1 MSMQLTGE
9 AEAASTESSTT
20 LELNPFV
27 ALQTSLPPSSSS
39 SDATYVECT
48 LCCPDSGKEMGH
60 KGRHRLFPPSSST
73 PSSPASPSSS
83 SSSSSSVS
91 GLSPPAAIAEKEE
104 AEAKEKIE
112 QDKSQTEK
120 TPNVIEKEQEPKNKK
135 QRTEQV
141 AKEDSDADNDLE
153 TLESLR
159 EQYRTKFGCFPRGD
173 YGQKRKWLKRKL
185 SSSEEEKNLSTD
197 SSSRTSLSSSNNKRR
212 KISTS
217 TLTTSVSATLEKQN
231 SAASTYLNPL
241 NQMCV
246 LGGYSNAL
254 DSVGAITRVVD
265 AVLKSSNT
273 TDGKYSNG
281 VVVVSNDGHECG
293 RWGASNF
300 DALGAN
306 ISFPS
311 PILNSIACAAVHA
324 QNSLGGESSAVVCC
338 VSLSKRASLNE
349 SGTQQIVKSLRGIEY
364 LDTGELRS
372 GEDVLAGADGGEDA
386 SVILETL
393 KSINPSFIVVRGGK
407 ELSCLGEIVKYADMS
422 STCVGLIVIMH
433 SLSFQY
439 PKEMSSTV
447 DVALRTLRRDL

>member
-1 MSMQLTGE
+1 M
-9 AEAASTESSTT
+9 
-20 LELNPFV
+20 
-27 ALQTSLPPSSSS
+27 
-39 SDATYVECT
+39 
-48 LCCPDSGKEMGH
+48 
-60 KGRHRLFPPSSST
+60 
-73 PSSPASPSSS
+73 
-83 SSSSSSVS
+83 
-91 GLSPPAAIAEKEE
+91 
-104 AEAKEKIE
+104 KEKIE

-120 TPNVIEKEQEPKNKK
+120 TPNVIEKDQKPKNKK
-135 QRTEQV
+135 QKTEQV
-141 AKEDSDADNDLE
+141 AKEDSDANNDLE

-173 YGQKRKWLKRKL
+173 YGQKKKWLKRKL

-197 SSSRTSLSSSNNKRR
+197 SSSRTSLSNLNNKRR
-212 KISTS
+212 KISTT
-217 TLTTSVSATLEKQN
+217 TLTTSVSA
-231 SAASTYLNPL
+231 APTYLNPL

-273 TDGKYSNG
+273 PDGKYSNG

-324 QNSLGGESSAVVCC
+324 QNSLGGETSAVVCC
-338 VSLSKRASLNE
+338 VSLTKRASLNE

-364 LDTGELRS
+364 LETGELQS
-372 GEDVLAGADGGEDA
+372 GEDVLAGADGGENA
-386 SVILETL
+386 SVILATL

-407 ELSCLGEIVKYADMS
+407 ELSCLGDIVKYADMS